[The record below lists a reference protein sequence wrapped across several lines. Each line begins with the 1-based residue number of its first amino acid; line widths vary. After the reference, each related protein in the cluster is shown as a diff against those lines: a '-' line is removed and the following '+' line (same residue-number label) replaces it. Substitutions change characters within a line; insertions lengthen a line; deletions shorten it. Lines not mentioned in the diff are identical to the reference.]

1 MSVRDVRRGA
11 GLAGAILIALSAI
24 EALVGPR
31 ALGAEHFTTAVFGLW
46 LIGVATV
53 GRR

>member
-1 MSVRDVRRGA
+1 MSVREVRRGA
-11 GLAGAILIALSAI
+11 GLAGAILVAITAI

-31 ALGAEHFTTAVFGLW
+31 GIGAEHFTTAIFGLW
-46 LIGVATV
+46 LIGVAAA